1 MFQVPIPHIFLQVR
15 PGLSADFAPLLREGV
30 GVNAV
35 SGASLRSVM
44 ENVLG
49 MAPDY
54 VTERVLTV
62 FLDGS
67 PVDDIE
73 AVTVHPGAELAL
85 GAAMPG
91 LAGIAMRRGSPVK
104 AFREAIA
111 ARPDCGGKSS
121 GDAAILVKL
130 FNMVA
135 DEAGPEVLRRGVTLR
150 AERLERFLAERGPDF
165 RDGLLGIR
173 ADGLPVSRAALAYA
187 LSAGPEHD
195 IRLTVEETA

>member
-1 MFQVPIPHIFLQVR
+1 MSQALVPHISLRVR
-15 PGLSADFAPLLREGV
+15 PGLVAFFTPLLREGV
-30 GVNAV
+30 GVEAPV
-35 SGASLRSVM
+35 GASLRAVM
-44 ENVLG
+44 EDVLG

-54 VTERVLTV
+54 VAGRVLTV

-73 AVTVHPGAELAL
+73 AVTVRQGSELAL

-111 ARPDCGGKSS
+111 ARPWAGEAGGGS
-121 GDAAILVKL
+121 AAILVKL

-135 DEAGPEVLRRGVTLR
+135 DEAGPELLRRGVTLR
-150 AERLERFLAERGPDF
+150 SDRLEGFLSERGPEV
-165 RDGLLGIR
+165 REGIEEVL
-173 ADGLPVSRAALAYA
+173 ADGLPVSRSALTYA
-187 LSAGPEHD
+187 LSAGQERD
-195 IRLTVEETA
+195 VRLTVEERP